1 MYLAAKRTEAEAIIN
16 EATIA
21 NFAGIGNAFPWP
33 RLRPLVQKNHFST
46 IDHICLDTWYVKIL
60 LYLIHSYNIMIRR
73 SPYLPKTNSRKLQKL
88 NTRIKEP
95 LPERTWMVRW
105 SLWWERQREQSG
117 SLVQSKQYMLHSLL
131 WESTWNLQWTKNCS
145 LSRGFSHGGHR
156 LSSSSGPPAP
166 YNKNQYR
173 VLIDQFQNITIWY
186 MIVYIYLKRPFKHI
200 S

>member
-16 EATIA
+16 ETTIA
-21 NFAGIGNAFPWP
+21 NFAGSGYAFPWP

-46 IDHICLDTWYVKIL
+46 IDHISLDTWYVEIL
-60 LYLIHSYNIMIRR
+60 LYLIHPYNIMIRR
-73 SPYLPKTNSRKLQKL
+73 SPYLPKPFKKIQKL
-88 NTRIKEP
+88 NTRIQEL

-117 SLVQSKQYMLHSLL
+117 PLVQSKQYMLHSLL

-145 LSRGFSHGGHR
+145 LSRGFSHGGHL

-166 YNKNQYR
+166 YNKYQYR
-173 VLIDQFQNITIWY
+173 VL
-186 MIVYIYLKRPFKHI
+186 MISFRT
-200 S
+200 